1 MAHTQFAVVDV
12 FSKTPYKGNPL
23 AVVNDLHGEFSDTQ
37 RKLIT
42 RQFNLSETTFFSRSS
57 LPGAHYKL
65 RSFLPDGRE
74 VFGVG
79 HNILGVWWY
88 LAHAGL
94 LDFSA
99 ETGISKGEGVEE
111 FTFYQELG
119 GSVTPVKILKSQLS
133 PDEPVEFAISITQ
146 ATPKAHGRHPSPSR
160 LAEVVSLRA
169 QDIGLTSGTGADGKQ
184 DVIPRVVSTA
194 ATHHLLVPVAS
205 TTALERVSVQ
215 RDKLLEQ
222 LQLADER
229 AYGIYLFAKD
239 DREGTSGNTYQA
251 RFFSPG
257 MSTED
262 PATGSAAGPLS
273 EFLREEGHLEL
284 VDKKASIEVWQG
296 LQVGRECVIKV
307 NLAVDDLGTPVVDV
321 IGSGVLVSEGRLIA
335 PGSQVIF

>member
-1 MAHTQFAVVDV
+1 MAQTQFAVVDV

-23 AVVNDLHGEFSDTQ
+23 AVVNDLKGELSDTEM
-37 RKLIT
+37 KLIT
-42 RQFNLSETTFFSRSS
+42 RQFNLSETTFFLRPS

-79 HNILGVWWY
+79 HNILGAWWY

-94 LDFSA
+94 LDLSNS
-99 ETGISKGEGVEE
+99 GISKGEGVEE

-133 PDEPVEFAISITQ
+133 SDELAEFSVSITQ
-146 ATPKAHGRHPSPSR
+146 ATPKAHGRHPSPSQ
-160 LAEVVSLRA
+160 LAETIGLRSE
-169 QDIGLTSGTGADGKQ
+169 DIGLTSKQ
-184 DVIPRVVSTA
+184 DFIPRVMSTST
-194 ATHHLLVPVAS
+194 THHLLVPVAS
-205 TTALERVSVQ
+205 TAALERASVQ
-215 RDKLLEQ
+215 REKLLEQ

-229 AYGIYLFAKD
+229 AYGLYLFAKD
-239 DREGTSGNTYQA
+239 DREGVSANTYQA

-273 EFLREEGHLEL
+273 EFLHDEGLLDL
-284 VDKKASIEVWQG
+284 VDNKASIEVWQG
-296 LQVGRECVIKV
+296 LQVGRECLIKV
-307 NLAVDDLGTPVVDV
+307 NLAVDGNTPVVDV
-321 IGSGVLVSEGRLIA
+321 SGSGVLFSEGRLA
-335 PGSQVIF
+335 AQGSQAGL

>member
-1 MAHTQFAVVDV
+1 MAQTQFAVVDV

-23 AVVNDLHGEFSDTQ
+23 AVVNDLQGKLSDTQ
-37 RKLIT
+37 MKLIT
-42 RQFNLSETTFFSRSS
+42 RQFNLSETTFFLRPS

-79 HNILGVWWY
+79 HNILGAWWY

-94 LDFSA
+94 LDFSGP
-99 ETGISKGEGVEE
+99 EINREDGVEG

-119 GSVTPVKILKSQLS
+119 GSVTPVKILRRQDSAKLA
-133 PDEPVEFAISITQ
+133 EFSVSITQ
-146 ATPKAHGRHPSPSR
+146 ATPKAHGRHPNPSQ
-160 LAEVVSLRA
+160 LAETIGLRA
-169 QDIGLTSGTGADGKQ
+169 EDIGLAPGTGVSRKQ
-184 DVIPRVVSTA
+184 DVIPRVMSTST
-194 ATHHLLVPVAS
+194 THHLLVPVAS
-205 TTALERVSVQ
+205 IAALERASVQ

-229 AYGIYLFAKD
+229 AYGLYLFAKD
-239 DREGTSGNTYQA
+239 DREGASANTYQA

-273 EFLREEGHLEL
+273 EFLRDEGLLEL
-284 VDKKASIEVWQG
+284 VDNKASIEVWQG
-296 LQVGRECVIKV
+296 LQVGRECLIKV
-307 NLAVDDLGTPVVDV
+307 NLAVDGNTPVVDV
-321 IGSGVLVSEGRLIA
+321 SGSGVLFSEGRLA
-335 PGSQVIF
+335 A